1 MKRKEIIY
9 IDDFGR
15 YGCYVWPSW
24 RSWSK
29 SIWSGP
35 WSARNSRLSIM
46 RLCRKATS
54 GTSGHPTDGSRGD
67 WCRCYV
73 AHPVVLGNLI
83 PERVG
88 LCLRLEVVE
97 RRLMPRRDFTL
108 ICYNTKWG
116 QHFALGNSEGREVV
130 NPDPELPL
138 PRVDSYRVFKLA
150 T

>member
-1 MKRKEIIY
+1 MAFLAILAERHLERSLEREEFALIY
-9 IDDFGR
+9 HEALQKGH
-15 YGCYVWPSW
+15 VWH
-24 RSWSK
+24 
-29 SIWSGP
+29 
-35 WSARNSRLSIM
+35 N
-46 RLCRKATS
+46 
-54 GTSGHPTDGSRGD
+54 GHPTDGSRGD

-88 LCLRLEVVE
+88 LCLRLKVVE

-116 QHFALGNSEGREVV
+116 QHFALGNSEGSEVV